1 MNGVEQSK
9 MSEAERQL
17 LYLSLVVIVVLAILM
32 QYGLAETYS
41 ILALFFIIVIAIGN
55 IAYLYSRSKKKQPA

>member
-1 MNGVEQSK
+1 MNDGEQPK

>member
-1 MNGVEQSK
+1 LNGVEQSK